1 MGTIYARSTRVNPDF
16 HGTDEQLEAYAL
28 GQLATSD
35 QPGLEL
41 LEEHL
46 MICTTCRDCLDGV
59 EAFTSGMKDAFG
71 PNSAPAVS
79 KQNTLFAWL
88 PWPRVSIALA
98 LLALAAIISI
108 YSRGQTQFATA
119 ANLQLSATRGEM
131 PVTAP
136 ARELDLTLLNAPAEV
151 QTFHAV
157 IVNATG
163 RTVWNGPASQAADN
177 LQVKAQ
183 HRFGPGD
190 YFLRLYGASSE
201 VLREYGFRIRQ

>member
-1 MGTIYARSTRVNPDF
+1 MNPDS
-16 HGTDEQLEAYAL
+16 HGTDDQLEAYAF

-35 QPGLEL
+35 PPGLEM

-46 MICTTCRDCLDGV
+46 LICSACRGRLDGI
-59 EAFTSGMKDAFG
+59 EAIASGMKGAFG
-71 PNSAPAVS
+71 SNEAIAISR
-79 KQNTLFAWL
+79 QTGLFAWL

-108 YSRGQTQFATA
+108 FSRGQSQFAPA

-136 ARELDLTLLNAPAEV
+136 ARELDITLLTAPLAG
-151 QTFHAV
+151 QASRAA

-163 RTVWNGPASQAADN
+163 RTVWSGEARQAADS

-183 HRFGPGD
+183 HRFDSGD
-190 YFLRLYGASSE
+190 YFLRLYGASGD
-201 VLREYGFRIRQ
+201 VVREYGFRIRR

>member
-1 MGTIYARSTRVNPDF
+1 VKPDF
-16 HGTDEQLEAYAL
+16 HGTDDQLEAYAF

-35 QPGLEL
+35 PPGMEM

-46 MICTTCRDCLDGV
+46 MICSTCRDRLDGV
-59 EAFTSGMKDAFG
+59 EAFTSGMKNASR
-71 PNSAPAVS
+71 PESATAIS
-79 KQNTLFAWL
+79 KRRELFAWL

-108 YSRGQTQFATA
+108 FSRGQDQFAPV

-131 PVTAP
+131 PVVAP
-136 ARELDLTLLNAPAEV
+136 ARELDLTLLNVPMEGRNFRAL
-151 QTFHAV
+151 

-163 RTVWNGPASQAADN
+163 RTVWSGPARPARDAAGS

-183 HRFGPGD
+183 QRFDSGA
-190 YFLRLYGASSE
+190 YFLRLYGASGD
-201 VLREYGFRIRQ
+201 VVREYGFRIR